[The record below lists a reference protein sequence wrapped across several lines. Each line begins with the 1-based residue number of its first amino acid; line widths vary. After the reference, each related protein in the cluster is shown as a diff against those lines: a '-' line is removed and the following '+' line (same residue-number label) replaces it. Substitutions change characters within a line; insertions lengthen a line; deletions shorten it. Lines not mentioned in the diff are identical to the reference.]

1 MTKANGMAMSRQ
13 SSVTIAAM
21 SRSWPTD
28 LTEAQRPCVVS
39 NARGRVVVSSE
50 PDWVVGD
57 LVRVFALE
65 AWLGEDSTREVG
77 AAATSGHAAG
87 WTFHPCEVLPPGVI
101 EQSGSADRVYGR
113 SGQR

>member
-1 MTKANGMAMSRQ
+1 MSRQ

-57 LVRVFALE
+57 LVRVFGLE

-77 AAATSGHAAG
+77 AAATAGHAAG